1 MLWKGSEYK
10 MKVIY
15 VAGFRQ
21 HAGKTLTSLGLIS
34 ELKRYLPAEEI
45 GYIKPVGQELV
56 ELSDGSKIDKDA
68 TIIDRFALPGLDMAA
83 VSPVRLG
90 SGVTKAY
97 LKEEDHGAVTAQFQS
112 SIAAAM
118 ERLRQKRVV
127 VAEGTGH
134 LGVGGIVGLSNSR
147 VSRLIDAEIVY
158 LAGGGIGR
166 TLDMLEVDFTYLRC
180 TGARVRGVIFNKL
193 LPDKIDQMRSLI
205 TEEYLTHRFGSPER
219 PVEIFGF
226 LPRVGRLDK
235 PSMEQVSRYFPGSIV
250 AGNVDDD
257 QWHVPSAGVSIISQS
272 HENLVPAEAVHAGD
286 IVILSSFSRRRLRM
300 ILEYNARQNDEQRI
314 AGIVFTSTKR
324 DPRLQESIDTVSGY
338 GVPALY
344 VPDDTHS
351 ADEKVYAC
359 IKNTKLQPYDEKKN
373 DQIVDLFAR
382 HFRTEAFLRAFDL
395 TA

>member
-1 MLWKGSEYK
+1 

-21 HAGKTLTSLGLIS
+21 HAGKTLTSLGIIS
-34 ELKRYLPAEEI
+34 ELKRHLPTEEI

-56 ELSDGSKIDKDA
+56 ELSDGRKIDKDA
-68 TIIDRFALPGLDMAA
+68 TIIEHFALPELDMEA

-97 LKEEDHGAVTAQFQS
+97 LQEEDQSAITGQFESDIMTAF
-112 SIAAAM
+112 
-118 ERLRQKRVV
+118 ERLQDKRVV
-127 VAEGTGH
+127 IAEGTGH

-166 TLDMLEVDFTYLRC
+166 TLDMIEVDFTYLRC

-205 TEEYLTHRFGSPER
+205 TEEYLTRRFGSPDR

-226 LPRVGRLDK
+226 LPRVDRLDK
-235 PSMEQVSRYFPGSIV
+235 PSMEQVARYFPGATV
-250 AGNVDDD
+250 AGDVDGDA
-257 QWHVPSAGVSIISQS
+257 WHVPSAGVSIISQT
-272 HENLVPAEAVHAGD
+272 HENLVPAEAIHPGD
-286 IVILSSFSRRRLRM
+286 IVILSSFSRRRLEM
-300 ILEYNARQNDEQRI
+300 ILEHNARQPADRRI
-314 AGIVFTSTKR
+314 AGIVFTSTKETM
-324 DPRLQESIDTVSGY
+324 RLDESIDTVTNH

-344 VPDDTHS
+344 VPDDTHT
-351 ADEKVYAC
+351 ADEKVYGC

-373 DQIVDLFAR
+373 AQIVDLFAE
-382 HFRTEAFLRAFDL
+382 HFRTESFLRSFDL
-395 TA
+395 AP